1 MTRCETTRDQYGTGS
16 SFIDFDRE
24 QGSNVFVAQ
33 RHLTEGAV
41 LSAIGDTDVPGDV
54 RNTATDLCTTS
65 PPWEEIMKKCLVVPL
80 VGLAISFALPTYA
93 QQKDLADPQTTQK
106 ILALI
111 EALNEAQN
119 NNDAAAIAAF
129 FTRDGVFVTLEGP
142 IIGRQAIQKWFTD
155 LYQWWHAKNSIH
167 KVDGNVVHSI
177 GTTGNELWATGEWS
191 ETGQGKTGEPIPIKG
206 YWFFIF
212 VHEAD
217 DWKVRVTGGNVT
229 PDCYILIN
237 KSFVLQPAATPS
249 PTASPG
255 TLPTYARQRDLADPQ
270 TTQELNVSMKGY
282 FEARDRNDAAAVAA
296 YYTRDAV
303 VLTPNGP
310 LIGRE
315 AIQKWYADMFQYLGL
330 HPKKLTYKLD
340 GNAYHLIGTA
350 GNQLWCTGEWSDTRT
365 RGYDADIFVREGD
378 GWKLRVNAWNI
389 ARDSA
394 VAQPAATPSST
405 ASPGGQ

>member
-1 MTRCETTRDQYGTGS
+1 
-16 SFIDFDRE
+16 
-24 QGSNVFVAQ
+24 
-33 RHLTEGAV
+33 
-41 LSAIGDTDVPGDV
+41 
-54 RNTATDLCTTS
+54 
-65 PPWEEIMKKCLVVPL
+65 MKRRLVVSI

-111 EALNEAQN
+111 EALNLAEN

-155 LYQWWHAKNSIH
+155 LYQWWHPKNSIH

-177 GTTGNELWATGEWS
+177 GTAGYELWATGEWS

-229 PDCYILIN
+229 PDCFILIN

-255 TLPTYARQRDLADPQ
+255 TLPTYSRQRDLADPP
-270 TTQELNVSMKGY
+270 TTQEVTASMKGY
-282 FEARDRNDAAAVAA
+282 FEARNHNDAAAVAA
-296 YYTRDAV
+296 GYTRDAV
-303 VLTPNGP
+303 FLTPSGP
-310 LIGRE
+310 IIGRE
-315 AIQKWYADMFQYLGL
+315 AIQKWYADLYQYVGR
-330 HPKKLTYKLD
+330 HPKKLIYKLD
-340 GNAYHLIGTA
+340 GNAYHFIGTA
-350 GNQLWCTGEWSDTRT
+350 GNQLWCTGEWSDTRS

-389 ARDSA
+389 TPDSIIPR
-394 VAQPAATPSST
+394 QPAATPSST
-405 ASPGGQ
+405 ASPTCAFFRIDLDFMRVGGRIQ